1 MLRIRLTR
9 ISNDRHRF
17 EAIRADGS
25 VEIRELET
33 RSYLTHD
40 LVHFA
45 VESEGKLGEGF
56 YGLLAR
62 GGGYE
67 ATAEMWAG
75 DTGRIEKVVAMLQT
89 ALKGDVERARIC
101 EAIARCV
108 SPDQRTG
115 ACLADSRPDRSGRP
129 AFSQPAGTMARDAVW
144 RGDGAHVFAAR
155 VSGHSQAASKR
166 PTC

>member
-17 EAIRADGS
+17 EAVRADGS
-25 VEIRELET
+25 VELRELET

-45 VESEGKLGEGF
+45 LESEGKLDEGF

-67 ATAEMWAG
+67 ASADMWAG

-89 ALKGDVERARIC
+89 ALKDEVETREFAKRASDAFHHINELAPAWLTEDLIAGAVQRFRSLQGKWRATPFG
-101 EAIARCV
+101 EAM
-108 SPDQRTG
+108 DLT
-115 ACLADSRPDRSGRP
+115 
-129 AFSQPAGTMARDAVW
+129 FSLRE
-144 RGDGAHVFAAR
+144 
-155 VSGHSQAASKR
+155 
-166 PTC
+166 